1 LLALAAAAAAWQLL
15 LRAAGALCAP
25 QRGGARL
32 LPRHTFHSRGDR
44 LFELGFCA
52 WPAFWHRLVDLLR
65 LLLLLLLQL
74 LLLRHAFCH
83 RLVELLRLL
92 LLLLQL
98 LLLLLLLLLFQL
110 LLLQLLQLLFQ
121 LLQLHMLLLLRL
133 LLMVQLL
140 LLRLPLLLLQDAR
153 RDDARRDDPRRNN
166 MSLACAARN
175 RRAARRQQRVAAV
188 GCWRSR
194 WPREYLAARRSTGLG
209 ILDVKSVVEAGREPP
224 PIDCLQGKITTHH
237 SRIMV

>member
-1 LLALAAAAAAWQLL
+1 
-15 LRAAGALCAP
+15 
-25 QRGGARL
+25 
-32 LPRHTFHSRGDR
+32 
-44 LFELGFCA
+44 
-52 WPAFWHRLVDLLR
+52 
-65 LLLLLLLQL
+65 LLLQ
-74 LLLRHAFCH
+74 
-83 RLVELLRLL
+83 
-92 LLLLQL
+92 
-98 LLLLLLLLLFQL
+98 LLLLLLLLFQL

-140 LLRLPLLLLQDAR
+140 LLRLLLLLLLQDAR

-209 ILDVKSVVEAGREPP
+209 ILDVQSVVEAGREPP